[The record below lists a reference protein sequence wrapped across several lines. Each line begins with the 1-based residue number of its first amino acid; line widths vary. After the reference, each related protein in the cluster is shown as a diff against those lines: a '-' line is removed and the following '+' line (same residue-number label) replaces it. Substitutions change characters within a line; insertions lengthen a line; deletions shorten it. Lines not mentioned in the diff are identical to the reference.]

1 MNDPRPQPN
10 SYPVPPIP
18 GSHGAPEGVTP
29 PPLRPPVPGG
39 YREPGGMTP
48 SPMPGGGYRMQD
60 GTTPPPV
67 GVGAEYPAPVAGR
80 PGPPSVA
87 NRGPGVGGGPALHP
101 PPGTTPFGPGNDIPG
116 GVESGAP
123 PPANPHGSAD
133 PAMLHRT
140 ELTRTYPCT
149 ACGGQL
155 VFDIASQQLRC
166 PSCGN
171 YSPLSAP
178 RAPVVARDLRQAM
191 GELRAL
197 QAVTAGPQIT
207 GDREVKCQNC
217 GGTTTFVGSLTATRC
232 PYCTTPIQRDDVHNA
247 PARLPVDGVVPFRI
261 DEKAARERVE
271 KWVAGRWFAPTAF
284 KKYKRLGSLASVYHA
299 YFTYDADVHT
309 WYRGERGEEYT
320 ERYWDDGELKSRT
333 EIRWYPAMGEVG
345 NRFDDLPI
353 LANDIDDSARVA
365 ELEPWPVAEATGYS
379 PEYVAGHLAR
389 TYDRDAEEM
398 FPVARTRM
406 EQVIEQTVREDIG
419 GDRQHIHDLRSTWN
433 SLAYKHILLPIWLLT
448 VVYANT
454 PFRVYI
460 NGLTGEVVGQRPWS
474 KVKLAAFVT
483 VVTLLIIG
491 AVVALSMWHGGGTH
505 HHSTGHTT
513 VVHHGR

>member
-1 MNDPRPQPN
+1 MPSGYGEPAATPHRPAPPPPNAFREPR
-10 SYPVPPIP
+10 
-18 GSHGAPEGVTP
+18 GMAP
-29 PPLRPPVPGG
+29 PPL
-39 YREPGGMTP
+39 
-48 SPMPGGGYRMQD
+48 
-60 GTTPPPV
+60 
-67 GVGAEYPAPVAGR
+67 GASAGYPAPAAG
-80 PGPPSVA
+80 
-87 NRGPGVGGGPALHP
+87 
-101 PPGTTPFGPGNDIPG
+101 PPGTPAVAHHGPGAGGPSPYSAANHTPAGIAPPGSPSGGFGTAPAGPG
-116 GVESGAP
+116 GTPQFPAAPES
-123 PPANPHGSAD
+123 SAD

-140 ELTRTYPCT
+140 ELTRTYPCP

-197 QAVTAGPQIT
+197 QAVTAGPQVT

-232 PYCTTPIQRDDVHNA
+232 PYCATPIQRDDVHNA
-247 PARLPVDGVVPFRI
+247 PARLPVDGVLPFRI

-271 KWVAGRWFAPTAF
+271 KWIAGRWFAPTAF
-284 KKYKRLGSLASVYHA
+284 KNYKRLGSLASVYHA

-309 WYRGERGEEYT
+309 WYRGERGDEYT

-333 EIRWYPAMGEVG
+333 EIRWYPVMGEVG

-406 EQVIEQTVREDIG
+406 EQAIEQTVREDIG

-460 NGLTGEVVGQRPWS
+460 NGLTGEVIGQRPWS
-474 KVKLAAFVT
+474 KGKLAAFVT

-513 VVHHGR
+513 VVHHGS

>member
-1 MNDPRPQPN
+1 MTPAPM
-10 SYPVPPIP
+10 SPPM
-18 GSHGAPEGVTP
+18 
-29 PPLRPPVPGG
+29 PGG
-39 YREPGGMTP
+39 YRL
-48 SPMPGGGYRMQD
+48 QD
-60 GTTPPPV
+60 GTPPL
-67 GVGAEYPAPVAGR
+67 G
-80 PGPPSVA
+80 
-87 NRGPGVGGGPALHP
+87 
-101 PPGTTPFGPGNDIPG
+101 
-116 GVESGAP
+116 P
-123 PPANPHGSAD
+123 PPAPQGSGA

-140 ELTRTYPCT
+140 ELTRTYPCA

-197 QAVTAGPQIT
+197 QAVTTGPEVT
-207 GDREVKCQNC
+207 GEREVKCQNC

-232 PYCTTPIQRDDVHNA
+232 PYCATPIQRDDVHNA

-271 KWVAGRWFAPTAF
+271 KWVSGRWFAPTAF

-333 EIRWYPAMGEVG
+333 EIRWFPAMGEVG

-389 TYDRDAEEM
+389 TYDRDADQM
-398 FPVARTRM
+398 FPVARARM
-406 EQVIEQTVREDIG
+406 EKVIEQTVRADIG
-419 GDRQHIHDLRSTWN
+419 GDRQRVHDLRSSWN

-491 AVVALSMWHGGGTH
+491 AVVAFSMWHGGGTH

-513 VVHHGR
+513 VVHHGS